1 MRDMDPI
8 QIEQLSKRY
17 GQTTAL
23 AGFCA
28 TIPAGSITVVFGP
41 SGSGKTTLLRIL
53 AGLEQPEEGTVQGIP
68 ESVKMT
74 FQDGKLLPHAT
85 VLHNVMYGLDARRW
99 SRQVRE
105 QKARQAMELCGCPPE
120 HQVAGTLS
128 GGQRQRAA
136 LARAIV
142 SRPDLLLLDESF
154 SSLDQ
159 ASRKELQAVL
169 LRLQARL
176 HMTVVFVTHDP
187 QEALRL
193 ADTLILLKNGTCVGC
208 HDRDTMQEALAAE
221 SGEGQDP
228 DHEGK

>member
-85 VLHNVMYGLDARRW
+85 VLHNVMYGLDARQW

-120 HQVAGTLS
+120 NQVAGTLS

-142 SRPDLLLLDESF
+142 SRPDLLLLD
-154 SSLDQ
+154 
-159 ASRKELQAVL
+159 
-169 LRLQARL
+169 
-176 HMTVVFVTHDP
+176 
-187 QEALRL
+187 
-193 ADTLILLKNGTCVGC
+193 
-208 HDRDTMQEALAAE
+208 
-221 SGEGQDP
+221 
-228 DHEGK
+228 